1 MAKKYK
7 KPENKKHKPRK
18 DLKDYEGKET
28 ENMVIDASGEPQPDV
43 PRKIKYSDIGDSEN
57 MVYDVKDSDRAYP
70 IKDMQDG
77 NPKMAKH
84 ACKTF
89 DKNVEED
96 AKDYIETMSKIDG
109 GYMSKIKKLTK
120 EQKEKLVREYVR
132 RKITKI
138 LKEADE
144 PVEEPVADTP
154 EPATAPEGPADAPAP
169 EMSAPPAEEPAPTEE
184 EPADAPA
191 PPTEEEP
198 AEDPQGTDSNQSG
211 VEQSTGKSMAAYT
224 RFVELM
230 NMQPGVLGDINMVFR
245 VFGDALNNTENPK
258 IQLLKVNNMK
268 QKIEQLQRQL
278 GAVGDESEESEEPIV

>member
-77 NPKMAKH
+77 DPKMAKH
-84 ACKTF
+84 ALKTF
-89 DKNVEED
+89 DKNVEAD

-120 EQKEKLVREYVR
+120 EQKEKLVREIVR
-132 RKITKI
+132 KKIQSFIMESELSKVV
-138 LKEADE
+138 EA
-144 PVEEPVADTP
+144 PEEEKPLEDTP
-154 EPATAPEGPADAPAP
+154 EPTAAPEAPAIPADAPPEAPAP
-169 EMSAPPAEEPAPTEE
+169 EATPEMPAPTGAATVPPE
-184 EPADAPA
+184 EPPTDTATDDTATTTPPADDQ
-191 PPTEEEP
+191 EEP
-198 AEDPQGTDSNQSG
+198 TPGGSGDPRVDNFIVALQQ
-211 VEQSTGKSMAAYT
+211 KP
-224 RFVELM
+224 
-230 NMQPGVLGDINMVFR
+230 NMIQQIKLIMH
-245 VFGDALNNTENPK
+245 AIKK
-258 IQLLKVNNMK
+258 ITADDDRK
-268 QKIEQLQRQL
+268 QKIGKL
-278 GAVGDESEESEEPIV
+278 GLLKRVVDRALTKL

>member
-57 MVYDVKDSDRAYP
+57 MVYDVKDSDRVYP

-84 ACKTF
+84 ALKTF

-96 AKDYIETMSKIDG
+96 AKDYIETMSKKDG

-120 EQKEKLVREYVR
+120 EQKEKLVKELVR
-132 RKITKI
+132 KKIQSFIMESELSKVVEQPTE
-138 LKEADE
+138 EAPLE
-144 PVEEPVADTP
+144 DTP
-154 EPATAPEGPADAPAP
+154 EPPAAPEAPAVPADAPEPTP
-169 EMSAPPAEEPAPTEE
+169 EMPAPTGVATATPE
-184 EPADAPA
+184 A
-191 PPTEEEP
+191 PPEAPPEPTPEMPPEGEETP
-198 AEDPQGTDSNQSG
+198 TDPNDPDGDG
-211 VEQSTGKSMAAYT
+211 
-224 RFVELM
+224 
-230 NMQPGVLGDINMVFR
+230 QPGDARINNFVLAVQQKPNIVQQIKMIMSVMNKLTADDDR
-245 VFGDALNNTENPK
+245 
-258 IQLLKVNNMK
+258 K
-268 QKIEQLQRQL
+268 QKIGKIGLLKRVVDRAISKL
-278 GAVGDESEESEEPIV
+278 